1 MSATLTTFHL
11 PLRLDDHGTIRI
23 GQSRVTLETV
33 IEAFGRGESPETI
46 ARQFPAVT
54 LAEVYGT
61 IAYYL
66 QHQQEMDAY
75 LQARAAAAEPLLREL
90 AERFNPVGLREQLQ
104 ARQAAQRQHGE

>member
-1 MSATLTTFHL
+1 MTATLTTFDP
-11 PLRLDDHGTIRI
+11 PLRTDDHGTIRV

-33 IEAFGRGESPETI
+33 IEAFQRGTSPETI

-66 QHQQEMDAY
+66 QHQPEMDAY
-75 LQARAAAAEPLLREL
+75 LQARRAAAPLLREL
-90 AERFNPVGLREQLQ
+90 ADNANPVGLREQLR
-104 ARQAAQRQHGE
+104 ARQADQRRYGE